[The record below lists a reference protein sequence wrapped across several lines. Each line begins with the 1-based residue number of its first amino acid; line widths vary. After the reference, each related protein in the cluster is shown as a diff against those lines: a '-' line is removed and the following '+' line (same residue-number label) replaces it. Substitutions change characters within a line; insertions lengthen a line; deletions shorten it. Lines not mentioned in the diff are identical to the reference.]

1 MGLPP
6 VLLAGPPYRPGQEP
20 GRETRLERLN
30 PEYARSPWQAA
41 LVSFR
46 GFLAVL
52 IGLFVA
58 VILLIGV
65 GSGDAGWWYA
75 LSLAVL
81 EAARAGLRVLR
92 CHRRERAG
100 GRP

>member
-52 IGLFVA
+52 
-58 VILLIGV
+58 
-65 GSGDAGWWYA
+65 SGC
-75 LSLAVL
+75 SS
-81 EAARAGLRVLR
+81 R
-92 CHRRERAG
+92 
-100 GRP
+100 